1 MSVCKNVSNNNFE
14 DEVLKSDLPVLVDF
28 WAEWCGPC
36 RAIMPHLEM
45 VGMEFAGRVKV
56 VKINVAEEEQLA
68 FNYNVST
75 IPKIVLFKNGF
86 VVSEINGAPRKPKIE
101 LKELIEKSM

>member
-1 MSVCKNVSNNNFE
+1 MSLEKITNDNFKE
-14 DEVLKSDLPVLVDF
+14 EVLQSDVPVLVDF

-36 RAIMPHLEM
+36 RAIMPHLEI
-45 VGMEFAGRVKV
+45 VGMEFAGRAKV

-68 FNYNVST
+68 FDYNVST

-86 VVSEINGAPRKPKIE
+86 VVSAINGAPKNPRVE
-101 LKELIEKSM
+101 LKELIEKAL

>member
-1 MSVCKNVSNNNFE
+1 MSVCKNVSSDNFE

-56 VKINVAEEEQLA
+56 VKINVAEEEQLS

-75 IPKIVLFKNGF
+75 IPKLVLFKNGF
-86 VVSEINGAPRKPKIE
+86 VVSAINGAPKNPRVE
-101 LKELIEKSM
+101 LKELIENVL

>member
-14 DEVLKSDLPVLVDF
+14 DEVLKSDLTVLVDF

-86 VVSEINGAPRKPKIE
+86 VVSEINGAPRNQRAD
-101 LKELIEKSM
+101 LKELIEKVL

>member
-1 MSVCKNVSNNNFE
+1 MSLEKITNDNFKE
-14 DEVLKSDLPVLVDF
+14 EVLQSDVPVLVDF

-45 VGMEFAGRVKV
+45 VGMEFAGRAKV

-68 FNYNVST
+68 FDYNVST

-86 VVSEINGAPRKPKIE
+86 VVSAINGAPKNPRVE
-101 LKELIEKSM
+101 LKELIEKAL

>member
-1 MSVCKNVSNNNFE
+1 MALEFTEENFE
-14 DEVLKSDLPVLVDF
+14 NLALKSDKVVMVDF

-45 VGMEFAGRVKV
+45 VGMEFAGRAKV

-86 VVSEINGAPRKPKIE
+86 VVSEINGAPRNPRAD
-101 LKELIEKSM
+101 LKVLIEKVL

>member
-1 MSVCKNVSNNNFE
+1 MSVCKNVSSDNFE

-36 RAIMPHLEM
+36 RAMMPHLEM
-45 VGMEFAGRVKV
+45 VGMEFAGRAKV

-75 IPKIVLFKNGF
+75 IPKFVLFKNGF
-86 VVSEINGAPRKPKIE
+86 VVSEINGAPKNPRVE
-101 LKELIEKSM
+101 LKELVKNVL

>member
-1 MSVCKNVSNNNFE
+1 MSLEKITNDNFKE
-14 DEVLKSDLPVLVDF
+14 QVLQSDVPVLVDF

-45 VGMEFAGRVKV
+45 VGMEFAGRAKV

-68 FNYNVST
+68 FDYNVST

-86 VVSEINGAPRKPKIE
+86 VVSAINGAPKNPRVE
-101 LKELIEKSM
+101 LKELIEKAL

>member
-1 MSVCKNVSNNNFE
+1 MSVCENVSSESFKE
-14 DEVLKSDLPVLVDF
+14 KVLKSDLPVLVDF

-45 VGMEFAGRVKV
+45 VGMEFAGKAKI

-75 IPKIVLFKNGF
+75 IPKLVLFKNGF
-86 VVSEINGAPRKPKIE
+86 VVSEINGAPRNPRADIKS
-101 LKELIEKSM
+101 LIEKSL